1 MADTTRLASRRIKL
15 QHLAM
20 LRAVAQWRSMG
31 KAAKQLAV
39 SQPLI
44 SKAVAELEH
53 LLSVRLFDRSPQGVE
68 PTIYCRALLKRSL
81 GILDDVEAAVEEIRF
96 LADPASG
103 QLRIGSTEPLLAG
116 IVTASVERLWQRHPR
131 IALHTIQADTATL
144 LNRELPERRIELAVV
159 PMLGPKLRDDLEPVA
174 LYRDF
179 WHVVAG
185 LQNPLVQRR
194 KITLADLV
202 DEPWCATPLD
212 TAIGSLLIDAFR
224 EEGLRPPRLR
234 VSSVMSPMLV
244 TRLVARSRL
253 LAVIADS
260 LLNHFYAGQM
270 PVKKLPVTLRAPS
283 FGVALVTLKN
293 RSMTPVAEMFMQCAQ
308 EVARPL
314 ANRSVPRWARP
325 G

>member
-1 MADTTRLASRRIKL
+1 MTMAHSARITGRRIKL

-39 SQPLI
+39 SQPVI

-53 LLSVRLFDRSPQGVE
+53 LLAVRLFDRSPQGVE

-81 GILDDVEAAVEEIRF
+81 AILDEVDAAVEEVRF
-96 LADPASG
+96 LADPAAG

-116 IVTASVERLWQRHPR
+116 IVSASLERLWQRHPG

-144 LNRELPERRIELAVV
+144 LDRELPERRIELAVV
-159 PMLGPKLRDDLEPVA
+159 PMLGSRLRDDLEPIV

-185 LQNPLVQRR
+185 FHNPLARRR

-212 TAIGSLLIDAFR
+212 TTIGSLLIGAFHQ
-224 EEGLRPPRLR
+224 EGLQPPRLR

-244 TRLVARSRL
+244 TRLLARSRL

-270 PVKKLPVTLRAPS
+270 PVKKLPVTLRASPFS
-283 FGVALVTLKN
+283 VALVRLKN
-293 RSMTPVAEMFMQCAQ
+293 RSLTPVAQMFVQCAT
-308 EVARPL
+308 EVAKPL
-314 ANRSVPRWARP
+314 ANRAVPE
-325 G
+325 

>member
-1 MADTTRLASRRIKL
+1 MTMAGTARLGSRRIKL
-15 QHLAM
+15 HHLAM

-39 SQPLI
+39 SQPVI

-53 LLSVRLFDRSPQGVE
+53 LLAVRLFDRSPQGVE

-81 GILDDVEAAVEEIRF
+81 GILDEVDAAVEEVKF

-116 IVTASVERLWQRHPR
+116 IVTASMERLWQRHPR

-159 PMLGPKLRDDLEPVA
+159 PMLGPKLRDDLEPVV

-185 LQNPLVQRR
+185 LHNPLVRRR

-212 TAIGSLLIDAFR
+212 TAIGSLLIDAFH

-260 LLNHFYAGQM
+260 LLNHFYAEQM
-270 PVKKLPVTLRAPS
+270 PVKKLPVTLRTPPFS
-283 FGVALVTLKN
+283 VALVTLKN
-293 RSMTPVAEMFMQCAQ
+293 RSMTPVAEMFMQCAH

-314 ANRSVPRWARP
+314 ANRAVPR
-325 G
+325 

>member
-1 MADTTRLASRRIKL
+1 MADRAPLTSRRIKL

-39 SQPLI
+39 SQPVI

-53 LLSVRLFDRSPQGVE
+53 LLGVRLFDRSPQGVE
-68 PTIYCRALLKRSL
+68 PTVYCRALLKRSV
-81 GILDDVEAAVEEIRF
+81 GILDDVDAAVEEVRF

-116 IVTASVERLWQRHPR
+116 IVTAAMERLWLRHPSV
-131 IALHTIQADTATL
+131 ALHTIQADTATL
-144 LNRELPERRIELAVV
+144 LNRELPERRVELAVV
-159 PMLGPKLRDDLEPVA
+159 PLFAPNLQDELEPMV

-185 LQNPLVQRR
+185 AQNPLARRR
-194 KITLADLV
+194 KLSLADLV

-224 EEGLRPPRLR
+224 AEGLQPPRLR

-244 TRLVARSRL
+244 TRLLERSRL
-253 LAVIADS
+253 LAVISDS
-260 LLNHFYAGQM
+260 LLNHFYARQM
-270 PVKKLPVTLRAPS
+270 PVKKLPITLQSPPFS
-283 FGVALVTLKN
+283 VALVRLKR
-293 RSMTPVAEMFMQCAQ
+293 RSVTPVAEMFMQYAN
-308 EVARPL
+308 EVAKPL
-314 ANRSVPRWARP
+314 ANRPVPS
-325 G
+325 

>member
-1 MADTTRLASRRIKL
+1 MVGVAHLGNRRIKL

-20 LRAVAQWRSMG
+20 LHAVAQWRSMG

-39 SQPLI
+39 SQPVI

-53 LLSVRLFDRSPQGVE
+53 LLAVRLFDRSPQGVD

-81 GILDDVEAAVEEIRF
+81 GILDEVDAAVEEVRF

-116 IVTASVERLWQRHPR
+116 IVTAAMERLWQRHPR

-159 PMLGPKLRDDLEPVA
+159 PMLGRTLRDDLEPVV

-185 LQNPLVQRR
+185 LHNPLVRRR

-212 TAIGSLLIDAFR
+212 TAIGSLLIDGFHD
-224 EEGLRPPRLR
+224 EGLRPPRLR

-270 PVKKLPVTLRAPS
+270 PVKKLPVTLRAPP
-283 FGVALVTLKN
+283 FGVALVRLKN
-293 RSMTPVAEMFMQCAQ
+293 RSMTPVAEMFMQCAH

-314 ANRSVPRWARP
+314 AGRAVPR
-325 G
+325 